1 MSKSSSSSSTKKDE
15 NFSFL
20 FFFLSPFSP
29 VARCSF
35 RFFLRFLGFGNLGDY
50 WTQTKKREKNKRI
63 KNSSSLLYT
72 RTTTTTPSTK
82 SAFPTTD
89 TSEEEEDEEEEEREK
104 KKMFALGSTSRA
116 SSVVVSPRTTA
127 TSSSKR
133 RSDVKCSASSSSP
146 SSRRRSDKTNFN
158 VEQHKQTRRE
168 VMKFAALAPALFSA
182 LPAMAILQGNDE
194 DDEAFLAKAKANRS
208 AKLQNERSKQAK
220 YAGEKLGRSTGG
232 VAALQLAVY
241 KISKAGSLIDQDSIY
256 GAGAELESGNWE
268 KELGK
273 SEFGTDALIS
283 AVGAL
288 KQACASGDANGAKQA
303 YVSTAN
309 ALKQVANAG
318 GVASQLKFL

>member
-1 MSKSSSSSSTKKDE
+1 M
-15 NFSFL
+15 
-20 FFFLSPFSP
+20 
-29 VARCSF
+29 
-35 RFFLRFLGFGNLGDY
+35 
-50 WTQTKKREKNKRI
+50 
-63 KNSSSLLYT
+63 
-72 RTTTTTPSTK
+72 
-82 SAFPTTD
+82 
-89 TSEEEEDEEEEEREK
+89 
-104 KKMFALGSTSRA
+104 MFALGSTSRA

-232 VAALQLAVY
+232 IAALQLAVY

-273 SEFGTDALIS
+273 YEFGTDALIS

-309 ALKQVANAG
+309 ALKQVVNAG

>member
-1 MSKSSSSSSTKKDE
+1 
-15 NFSFL
+15 
-20 FFFLSPFSP
+20 
-29 VARCSF
+29 
-35 RFFLRFLGFGNLGDY
+35 
-50 WTQTKKREKNKRI
+50 
-63 KNSSSLLYT
+63 
-72 RTTTTTPSTK
+72 
-82 SAFPTTD
+82 
-89 TSEEEEDEEEEEREK
+89 
-104 KKMFALGSTSRA
+104 MFALGSTSRA

-133 RSDVKCSASSSSP
+133 RSYVKCSASSSSP